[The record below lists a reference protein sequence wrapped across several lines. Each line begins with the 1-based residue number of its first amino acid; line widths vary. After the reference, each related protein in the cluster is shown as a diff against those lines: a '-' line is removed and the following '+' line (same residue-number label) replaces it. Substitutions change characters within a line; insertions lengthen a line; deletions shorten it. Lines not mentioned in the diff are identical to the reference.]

1 MIIPYLQEQMI
12 CDYTISPG
20 ADYVIIPY
28 LQEQMICDY
37 TISPGADD
45 L

>member
-1 MIIPYLQEQMI
+1 M

-45 L
+45 V